1 MDVSQVISTYVYELG
16 ILTVVCIIAVLLG
29 LIGGYRLGYS
39 QKTGAYAIG
48 GSILIIVAVAT
59 GFLYL

>member
-1 MDVSQVISTYVYELG
+1 MMQLRSIYELG